1 MVETLEKLR
10 REHVNFGL
18 LLHQLEKQLNELKS
32 GNPVDYPL
40 VADVADYFT
49 GYPGDIHHPKEDLL
63 FERLD
68 FCAPAAAENAR
79 RLLDHHE
86 NIGRLAQKF
95 ADETKAVQEGSEVP
109 RETFIDTLEE
119 FILVQRTHMR
129 MEESLFFPLVE
140 LHLTDEDW
148 NYVNTRVSDDLDP
161 VFEARGIDRYKRLLQ
176 VLVTS

>member
-1 MVETLEKLR
+1 MKTLEKLR

-18 LLHQLEKQLNELKS
+18 LLHLLEKQLSELKA

-40 VADVADYFT
+40 VSDVADYFT
-49 GYPGDIHHPKEDLL
+49 GYPGNIHHPKEDLL

-86 NIGRLAQKF
+86 SIGQLAQKF
-95 ADETKAVQEGSEVP
+95 ADETKEVQEGEELP
-109 RETFIDTLEE
+109 RDAYIDTLEE

-129 MEESLFFPLVE
+129 MEETLFFPLVE
-140 LHLTDEDW
+140 LHLSDEDW
-148 NYVNTRVSDDLDP
+148 HYVNTKVADDLDP
-161 VFEARGIDRYKRLLQ
+161 VFEARDIDRYKRLLQ
-176 VLVTS
+176 ILVTA